1 MRLYLVPSPIGNLGD
16 MTYRAV
22 EVLRAADVILCEDT
36 RSSQVL
42 LNHHNIRKP
51 LTPYH
56 QHNEHKILPH
66 LIAQILEGKK
76 FALIT
81 DAGTPGISDPGFLL
95 VRECVRNNI
104 RVECLPG
111 ATAFVP
117 ALVQSG
123 LPASSFCFEGFL
135 PLKKGRQTM
144 LKKLAAEERTV
155 ILYESPHRLVRTLNE
170 LAAYLGPNRQAA
182 VCRELT
188 KIYEETNKNTLA
200 ALAAHYEKHPP
211 KGEIV
216 IVIGPPSEND
226 VVSDSEN
233 EEK

>member
-1 MRLYLVPSPIGNLGD
+1 
-16 MTYRAV
+16 
-22 EVLRAADVILCEDT
+22 
-36 RSSQVL
+36 
-42 LNHHNIRKP
+42 
-51 LTPYH
+51 
-56 QHNEHKILPH
+56 
-66 LIAQILEGKK
+66 
-76 FALIT
+76 
-81 DAGTPGISDPGFLL
+81 
-95 VRECVRNNI
+95 
-104 RVECLPG
+104 
-111 ATAFVP
+111 
-117 ALVQSG
+117 
-123 LPASSFCFEGFL
+123 
-135 PLKKGRQTM
+135 M